1 MILLEELL
9 KQKQA
14 LAEKL
19 AKVEATITLEQS
31 KDVVIAK
38 VKQALNTLEDDVIK
52 VFANADNYIL
62 AKRNGDSD
70 WIVEINQKKVLKPK
84 LNGNG
89 NGNGNFKGR
98 KVTITDEAIK
108 AQYKLEAEYDSIRK
122 VALAVGISKDDRH
135 PDQTLK
141 QNYPDVWKAMV
152 KA

>member
-1 MILLEELL
+1 MTLEQLLE
-9 KQKQA
+9 QKKS

-38 VKQALNTLEDDVIK
+38 VKEALSTLGDDVQKLFI
-52 VFANADNYIL
+52 NADNYII
-62 AKRNGDSD
+62 AHRYGDSD

-84 LNGNG
+84 LDGNG
-89 NGNGNFKGR
+89 NGNGNFGGR
-98 KVTITDEAIK
+98 KVTITDEAIRT
-108 AQYKLEAEYDSIRK
+108 QYNLQPEYDSIRK

-141 QNYPDVWKAMV
+141 KEFGDVWKALV

>member
-1 MILLEELL
+1 MTLEQLLE
-9 KQKQA
+9 QKKS

-38 VKQALNTLEDDVIK
+38 VKEALNTLGNDVVK

-98 KVTITDEAIK
+98 KVTITDETIRTK
-108 AQYKLEAEYDSIRK
+108 YNLQPEYDSIRK

-152 KA
+152 RA

>member
-122 VALAVGISKDDRH
+122 VALAVGISKNDKH

-152 KA
+152 RA